1 MTIPCVLISD
11 ALSDAAVD
19 VFRTRGIEVDYRPTL
34 GPDAAR
40 LAEVIGGF
48 DGLAIRSATKVGV
61 ELIKAAN
68 GRLRVIGRAGIGVDN
83 VDLRAA
89 TAAGV
94 IVMNTPFGNSVT
106 TAEHAI
112 ALLMTLARQ
121 ISAADRSTQAGKWE
135 KSRFMGVEITGKVL
149 GIVGCGNIGSLVAE
163 RAHGLRMKAITFD
176 PFLSKERAAELA
188 VETVDLDDLLSR
200 SDFVTLHTPLTDK
213 TKGIIDAA
221 AIARMKD
228 GVRIINCARGELVV
242 EEDLAAALRSGKVA
256 GAAVDVFSEEP
267 ARTSPLFGLDNV
279 VCTPHLGATTA
290 EAQEKVAMQVAEQ
303 MADYLIDGAISNALN
318 MPSMSSEEAWRLT
331 PFRRLAELLGS
342 FVGQLTESPIKA
354 VRIEHA
360 GDVAETNTEAL
371 TSALLS
377 GLLKPILTDLNMVNA
392 PIVARERGMSVDE
405 TRQSQRGPY
414 QSYIRLTVVAER
426 EERSVAG
433 TVFSDGRPRIIEIDG
448 VSMEAEFAEHMLC
461 IASPE
466 ASAGL
471 IGHLGTVLSEN
482 GIELAGLH
490 FGHNIRDG
498 SAVALAAVNRAVPQ
512 DALAAIARH
521 EQAQQVRLLN
531 SNTARQAV
539 FE

>member
-1 MTIPCVLISD
+1 MTIPRVLISD

-19 VFRTRGIEVDYRPTL
+19 VFRTRGIEIDFQPRL
-34 GPDAAR
+34 GSDHAR

-48 DGLAIRSATKVGV
+48 DGLAVRSATRVGA

-68 GRLRVIGRAGIGVDN
+68 GRLRVVGRAGIGVDN
-83 VDLRAA
+83 VDLQAA

-112 ALLMTLARQ
+112 ALLMTLARH
-121 ISAADRSTQAGKWE
+121 ISPADRSTQAGKWE

-149 GIVGCGNIGSLVAE
+149 GILGCGNIGSLVAE
-163 RAHGLRMKAITFD
+163 RAHGLRMKVITFD

-200 SDFVTLHTPLTDK
+200 SDFITLHTPLTDK

-221 AIARMKD
+221 AIAKMKD

-242 EEDLAAALRSGKVA
+242 EEDLAAALRSGKAA
-256 GAAVDVFSEEP
+256 GAAIDVFSEEP

-279 VCTPHLGATTA
+279 LCTPHLGAATA
-290 EAQEKVAMQVAEQ
+290 EAQEKVAVQIAEQ

-331 PFRRLAELLGS
+331 PFRRLTELLGS

-354 VRIEHA
+354 IRIEYA
-360 GDVAETNTEAL
+360 GDVAETNTNPL

-377 GLLKPILTDLNMVNA
+377 GLLESILTDLNMVNA
-392 PIVARERGMSVDE
+392 PIVARERGISVDE
-405 TRQSQRGPY
+405 TKQSQRGPY
-414 QSYIRLTVVAER
+414 QTYIRLTVITER

-433 TVFSDGRPRIIEIDG
+433 TVFSDGRPRIIEMDG
-448 VSMEAEFAEHMLC
+448 VGMEADFSGHMLC

-466 ASAGL
+466 VSAGL
-471 IGHLGTVLSEN
+471 IGHLGTVLSDN
-482 GIELAGLH
+482 GIGLASLH

-498 SAVALAAVNRAVPQ
+498 SAIALAAVNRTVPQ
-512 DALAAIARH
+512 DVLETIARH
-521 EQAQQVRLLN
+521 EHAKQVKPLALDHAL
-531 SNTARQAV
+531 SGGL
-539 FE
+539 